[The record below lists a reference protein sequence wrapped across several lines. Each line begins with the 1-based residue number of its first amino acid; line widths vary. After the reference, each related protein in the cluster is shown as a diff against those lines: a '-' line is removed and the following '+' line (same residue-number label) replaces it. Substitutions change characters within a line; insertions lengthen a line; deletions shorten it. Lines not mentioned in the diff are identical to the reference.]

1 MNRFIAALGAIALT
15 LGCMAP
21 ALAAYTQ
28 EEQTELQIG
37 QQEYQQLQQKGEIIS
52 SSPYYTTLNSIAARI
67 TPVADQKYFVPFH
80 FILVHESQPNAFS
93 VPGGNVYVTD
103 SMMKFAQNK
112 EELAGVLCHE
122 VSHDIHHDVYNMYVK
137 DQQLSLYATGLSLLL
152 GGGRSQLANTL
163 VNFAANLES
172 LKFSRG
178 VEHNAD
184 YTGAYICAQ
193 SGIDP
198 YGMVWL
204 MQHFEQ
210 SPTSNPPEFLSD
222 HPSDSNRIGSLES
235 EFAADP
241 ATFSKFNPNI
251 AYATPITS
259 ASWHDQYR
267 VSYRAQATH
276 RNVANIRTRS
286 RSGIKHLRPV
296 VARTKPSCPA
306 GWKYC

>member
-1 MNRFIAALGAIALT
+1 MNRFIAALGAIALA
-15 LGCMAP
+15 LGLVSP
-21 ALAAYTQ
+21 ALAYTQ

-80 FILVHESQPNAFS
+80 FILVHESQPNAFA

-103 SMMKFAQNK
+103 SMMHFVQNK

-137 DQQLSLYATGLSLLL
+137 DQRLSLYATGLSLLL

-163 VNFAANLES
+163 INFAANIQS
-172 LKFSRG
+172 LHFSRD
-178 VEHNAD
+178 VEHSAD
-184 YTGAYICAQ
+184 YTGAYVCAQ
-193 SGIDP
+193 SGVDP

-210 SPTSNPPEFLSD
+210 QPTASPPEFLSD
-222 HPSDSNRIGSLES
+222 HPSDSHRVQSLQD

-241 ATFSKFNPNI
+241 TTFGRYNSNI
-251 AYATPITS
+251 ANATPVNS
-259 ASWHDQYR
+259 SGWRDQYR
-267 VSYRAQATH
+267 IGYHAQAAH
-276 RNVANIRTRS
+276 HVANFRSRS
-286 RSGIKHLRPV
+286 RSGIRHLAPV
-296 VARTKPSCPA
+296 VARSKPSCPA
-306 GWKYC
+306 NWKYC